1 MGIKLPRAK
10 LWQRLLSASKSPQHT
25 EKEIKM
31 AAYTDTLGFNKGTAA
46 YPANVTDISKFE
58 VTLDFA
64 AIAAA
69 RSAASATAL
78 AAADTLQIISLPAG
92 SIVLAAGVNVTTA
105 ETTNTTATFDLGFTG
120 GSPYAAN
127 VYAND
132 VDLANPSVVVTA
144 DTIDLLIN
152 TAVPANCVMN
162 VFAIV
167 ANAN

>member
-1 MGIKLPRAK
+1 
-10 LWQRLLSASKSPQHT
+10 
-25 EKEIKM
+25 M
-31 AAYTDTLGFNKGTAA
+31 AAYTDSLGFNKGTAA

-64 AIAAA
+64 AIIAA
-69 RSAASATAL
+69 RLAAGATAL
-78 AAADTLQIISLPAG
+78 AAADTLQVIALPAG
-92 SIVLAAGVNVTTA
+92 SVVLSAGVNVISA
-105 ETTNTTATFDLGFTG
+105 ETTNTTATFDLGYTG

-127 VYAND
+127 AYAND
-132 VDLANPSVVVTA
+132 VVSNATGLKAADLANPSVVVAA

-152 TAVPANCVMN
+152 TAVPANCVVK